1 MQASCWHGTG
11 GEPHYRSCGS
21 VVRGSSAPH
30 GSRWRSCSAPA
41 LRRTT
46 ALLQLVWTADTFV
59 YYGVVLLAAT
69 VRSLFLHRCSTTLA
83 IMQLL
88 AMQNRPYPWLTGCSI
103 IKPLERQF
111 ALC

>member
-1 MQASCWHGTG
+1 MRITCCAGKLLPWDSRGASLPQLWQRCA
-11 GEPHYRSCGS
+11 GELGAAWESL
-21 VVRGSSAPH
+21 AQLF
-30 GSRWRSCSAPA
+30 APA

-69 VRSLFLHRCSTTLA
+69 VRSLFLPRSTTLA

-88 AMQNRPYPWLTGCSI
+88 AQNRTLADGT
-103 IKPLERQF
+103 QHHQ
-111 ALC
+111 AA